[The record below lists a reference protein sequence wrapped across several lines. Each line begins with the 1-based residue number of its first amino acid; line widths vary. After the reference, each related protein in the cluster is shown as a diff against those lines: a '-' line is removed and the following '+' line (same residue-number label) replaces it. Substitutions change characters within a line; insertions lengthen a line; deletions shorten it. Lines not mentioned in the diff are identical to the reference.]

1 MDTRLDLLMLVLIYA
16 ENSLGFNFIC
26 LYFILNNW
34 LSIISL
40 PNCCI
45 KAKFKLN
52 CIKIK
57 IDIEINKLYFMST
70 RNSTAKKFFVSFL
83 HFR

>member
-1 MDTRLDLLMLVLIYA
+1 MPIDA
-16 ENSLGFNFIC
+16 ETSLGFNFIC

-40 PNCCI
+40 PNCSI
-45 KAKFKLN
+45 KTKFKLN

-57 IDIEINKLYFMST
+57 IDIEINKLYQVH
-70 RNSTAKKFFVSFL
+70 KKFNCKKVFGKA
-83 HFR
+83 